1 MNECS
6 EEMKGNE
13 VNMNTQFIFGRAAAG
28 FTYRGSWRG
37 GGSENTPV
45 VFAQTRWGWSQPGR
59 APGTAGGLHTQTDC
73 LARSVL
79 GQGPPRGP
87 G

>member
-1 MNECS
+1 MSRVQQENKIK
-6 EEMKGNE
+6 KG
-13 VNMNTQFIFGRAAAG
+13 NMNTRRFYLEGMQQVLLI
-28 FTYRGSWRG
+28 G
-37 GGSENTPV
+37 GPEGSENTPV
-45 VFAQTRWGWSQPGR
+45 VFAQTHWGWSLPGQ

-73 LARSVL
+73 LARSFL